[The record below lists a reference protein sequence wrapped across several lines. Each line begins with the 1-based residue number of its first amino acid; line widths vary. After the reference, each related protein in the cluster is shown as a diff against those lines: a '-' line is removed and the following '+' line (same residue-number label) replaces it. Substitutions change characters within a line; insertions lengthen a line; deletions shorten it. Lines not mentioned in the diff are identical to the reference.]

1 LSNKRP
7 IFTGCWF
14 EQYPASCIKIG
25 ISRGVPR
32 NHGAGYRMFRKLAP
46 GSWFNSVSAE
56 VYRQRYFDILS
67 KHDPQEVVAEIVDLA
82 QGKTPILCCYE
93 TLRRPGQWCH
103 RAFVSAW
110 LADTL
115 GLAVPE
121 YGFEQQGT
129 GWQHPLL
136 PHDHRREP
144 LALFKSLNNEELPLL
159 KSHPPRGGP

>member
-1 LSNKRP
+1 MNEP
-7 IFTGCWF
+7 TIATGCWF
-14 EQYPASCIKIG
+14 SNYPSSCIKIG

-32 NHGAGYRMFRKLAP
+32 GTPAGYRMYRKLAP
-46 GSWFNSVSAE
+46 GSWFNSVSAD
-56 VYRQRYFDILS
+56 VYKDRYFDILGQL
-67 KHDPQEVVAEIVDLA
+67 DPNQVMTEVLKLGA
-82 QGKTPILCCYE
+82 GKTPILCCYE
-93 TLRRPGQWCH
+93 SPRRPDQWCH

-136 PHDHRREP
+136 PREHRREP
-144 LALFKSLNNEELPLL
+144 LPLFKSLNNEELPLL
-159 KSHPPRGGP
+159 KSQSPRGGP